1 MTDNTIQ
8 VKIEVKDANLRKDL
22 QDIVRSVGGF
32 GVQKDGDGHW
42 SDIFIFELDDNPEKG
57 FKVVQ
62 SLLDLDAIGEVFFAS
77 RHSDPAVLLQAIR
90 TGAKEFFSQPIKE
103 QEVRHA
109 LQRFKERHE
118 KSKNKGGIKI
128 GQIIYL
134 IGSKGGVGT
143 TTVAVNL
150 AVNLAKMNGAQSV
163 ALIDMNKLFGDVP
176 LFLEMKPKFDWGEIT
191 RNISRLDT
199 TFLMNVLSKHAS
211 GIYVLPSPTSAS
223 AYNVATP
230 QIIGHLLGLMQRM
243 FDFVVI
249 DGGQSLD
256 ETSLKILGVADIVL
270 LVSILSLPCL
280 SSSKKLLNAFH
291 LLGYPSNERTM
302 VVINRYLQKSQISL
316 KDAQNSIGKEI
327 FWTLPNDYPTTLS
340 AICQGKP
347 LSELAPKAAVTKRV
361 RELTGALLKG
371 EEKTEKRRWKFF
383 RRG

>member
-22 QDIVRSVGGF
+22 QEIVRSVGGL
-32 GVQKDGDGHW
+32 GVQKNADGHR
-42 SDIFIFELDDNPEKG
+42 SDVLIYELDDNPEKG
-57 FKVVQ
+57 FQVVQ
-62 SLLDLDAIGEVFFAS
+62 SLLELDAIGEVFFAS

-109 LQRFKERHE
+109 LRRFKERHE
-118 KSKNKGGIKI
+118 KSKNKGRAKI

-150 AVNLAKMNGAQSV
+150 AVNLAEMEGTQSI

-176 LFLEMKPKFDWGEIT
+176 LFLEMKPTFHWGEVT
-191 RNISRLDT
+191 RNITRLDT
-199 TFLMNVLSKHAS
+199 TFLMNVLSKHTS
-211 GIYVLPSPTSAS
+211 GVYVLPSPTSVNGYA
-223 AYNVATP
+223 VATP

-256 ETSLKILGVADIVL
+256 ETSLKIVGMADIVL

-280 SSSKKLLNAFH
+280 SSSRKLLNAFH
-291 LLGYPSNERTM
+291 LLGYPSKERTM
-302 VVINRYLQKSQISL
+302 VVINRYLKKSQISL
-316 KDAQNSIGKEI
+316 KDAQVSIGKEI

-347 LSELAPKAAVTKRV
+347 LSELAPKSAVAKGL
-361 RELTGALLKG
+361 RELTGALLK
-371 EEKTEKRRWKFF
+371 EEDKPEKRRWKFF